1 MLDGTIKTKNVYKNN
16 AFIKF
21 FLHYLK
27 EGKMP
32 RFNKK
37 ATRKTKL
44 RTFI

>member
-1 MLDGTIKTKNVYKNN
+1 MLDVIKKQKNVYKNN

-37 ATRKTKL
+37 AARKTKL